1 MENNETLAKLAA
13 LERILARE
21 RLARKE
27 AEKQLED
34 YTREIYQQEE
44 AVNQTQQEVATQ
56 QGQLEFL
63 TGLLAETWRQP
74 SLNKIVANYLER
86 TNNFMTNAH
95 NLFVEI
101 HADLSYHQFQY
112 YYQSTKQHA
121 SSLPDSYK
129 QVLRQFKRDEL
140 YQQVSSESESQIF
153 EIESI
158 SNSPSERFSD
168 CVLVPLY
175 SLDLPSGKG
184 VGIAILLYESQDD
197 INIVK
202 LQTLESSRSMLS
214 VAIERK
220 RAEEALQERLVD
232 LETSNRML
240 EQTQQQLVQQEK
252 LASLGQLAA
261 GVAHEINNPVG
272 FVLSNLDT
280 MREYFSD
287 FAEIIAPLN
296 ADNISEQEKVVAM
309 QAKWQSL
316 DGDFLFDDSQEILTS
331 SVQGLER
338 VKDIVSDLSTFSR
351 MDNDE
356 LDSIDLNVV
365 IEKSLNVVSNEF
377 KYHHEVIKHLLPEAN
392 ILGNAGKLQQVF
404 INLFVN
410 AKHAMP
416 NGGAL
421 TISCEKDRN
430 KIIVRVKDQGHGIE
444 KDHLADIFTPFFT
457 TKAPGEG
464 TGLGLAISYGILQ
477 QHNAKVKVHSEV
489 GVGTEFE
496 IAFYESI

>member
-1 MENNETLAKLAA
+1 MDNNEAEAKVAA
-13 LERILARE
+13 LERILERE

-34 YTREIYQQEE
+34 YTRELYQQEE
-44 AVNQTQQEVATQ
+44 AVNHTQQEVASQ

-74 SLNKIVANYLER
+74 NLQKIVANYLER
-86 TNNFMTNAH
+86 TNNFMSNAH

-101 HADLSYHQFQY
+101 HADLSFHQFQY
-112 YYQSTKQHA
+112 YCQASKQQSEI
-121 SSLPDSYK
+121 LPEQYK
-129 QVLRQFKRDEL
+129 VVLSQLNRNKL
-140 YQQVSSESESQIF
+140 YQYVSSESESQMYELGEISKAPNTNF
-153 EIESI
+153 EYS
-158 SNSPSERFSD
+158 
-168 CVLVPLY
+168 VMVPLY
-175 SLDLPSGKG
+175 NLDVPSGKA

-202 LQTLESSRSMLS
+202 LQTLESSRSMLA

-220 RAEEALQERLVD
+220 RAEEALQERLVE
-232 LETSNRML
+232 LETSNKML
-240 EQTQQQLVQQEK
+240 EQTQQQLLQQEK

-261 GVAHEINNPVG
+261 GVAHEINNPIG

-280 MREYFSD
+280 MRDYFSD
-287 FAEIIAPLN
+287 FSEIIAPLN
-296 ADNISEQEKVVAM
+296 NAELNSESKVDNMLSQ
-309 QAKWQSL
+309 WQTL
-316 DGDFLFDDSQEILTS
+316 DGDFLLSDSEEILVA
-331 SVQGLER
+331 SVQGLIR

-377 KYHHEVIKHLLPEAN
+377 KYHHQVVKDLLPEAN

-416 NGGAL
+416 EGGTL
-421 TISCEKDRN
+421 TISSKKDRN
-430 KIIVRVKDQGHGIE
+430 KIVVTVKDEGHGI
-444 KDHLADIFTPFFT
+444 DPSHLADIFTPFFT

-464 TGLGLAISYGILQ
+464 TGLGLAISYSILQ
-477 QHNAKVKVHSEV
+477 QHNAKVTVNSEL

-496 IAFYESI
+496 IAFFESL